1 MNLSPFSDRRTTKL
15 LSRVRDD
22 VSSLRQDIGNLL
34 VHTTRKSVPN
44 GARELA
50 DQALSQLSAGGAYA
64 ASRVR
69 NLRQHTPQ
77 PSTQGWVGGAMV
89 IGILAFGVY
98 YLCRN
103 GCQSNG
109 ENAIAPP
116 DDFPGI

>member
-1 MNLSPFSDRRTTKL
+1 MNLSPFTDRRTTKL

-50 DQALSQLSAGGAYA
+50 DQARNQLAAGGAYA
-64 ASRVR
+64 ASRAR
-69 NLRQHTPQ
+69 NLRQQAPQ
-77 PSTQGWVGGAMV
+77 PSPQGWVGGAMV
-89 IGILAFGVY
+89 IGLLAFGIY
-98 YLCRN
+98 ALCRN
-103 GCQSNG
+103 GCQSSA
-109 ENAIAPP
+109 ENAIEPP